1 MKPRA
6 QLQTQLDVA
15 FDNYLKLTTILYK
28 DMESMLLTESNSQ
41 QWRRNFIRASAALL
55 EGEAHCLREMCLVGL
70 RCNAPALTKKERSAI
85 TDAYGSDANNRLKLT
100 LRAAYKL
107 FSLQPAPD
115 FSGTEWVRAQRV
127 LRKRHRLMHPKRP
140 RDLGMSDRTW
150 SDMRRDTAWLM
161 KQFFDFLYLG
171 QQKYAANNAFQ
182 TDAIVGVVTFCQHAA
197 QRGR

>member
-1 MKPRA
+1 MLACFACYAGKCIQKLAAMKTRA
-6 QLQTQLDVA
+6 QLQTQLDAA
-15 FDNYLKLTTILYK
+15 FNNYLELTSLLYK

-70 RCNAPALTKKERSAI
+70 SCNASTLTKKERSAI
-85 TDAYGSDANNRLKLT
+85 IDERGTDANNRLKLT

-115 FSGTEWVRAQRV
+115 FSSTEWVRAQRV
-127 LRKRHRLMHPKRP
+127 LRKRHRLMHPKKP

-150 SDMRRDTAWLM
+150 SELRRDTAWLM
-161 KQFFDFLYLG
+161 KQFFDFLSLG
-171 QQKYAANNAFQ
+171 QQKY
-182 TDAIVGVVTFCQHAA
+182 GS
-197 QRGR
+197 

>member
-1 MKPRA
+1 MRR
-6 QLQTQLDVA
+6 
-15 FDNYLKLTTILYK
+15 LTTTWNLPRYFYK

-70 RCNAPALTKKERSAI
+70 RCNAQTLTKKERSAI
-85 TDAYGSDANNRLKLT
+85 TGERGSDTNNRLKLT

-140 RDLGMSDRTW
+140 RDLGMSDSTW
-150 SDMRRDTAWLM
+150 SDMRRDTGWLM
-161 KQFFDFLYLG
+161 KQFFDFLSLVR
-171 QQKYAANNAFQ
+171 QKY
-182 TDAIVGVVTFCQHAA
+182 GS
-197 QRGR
+197 